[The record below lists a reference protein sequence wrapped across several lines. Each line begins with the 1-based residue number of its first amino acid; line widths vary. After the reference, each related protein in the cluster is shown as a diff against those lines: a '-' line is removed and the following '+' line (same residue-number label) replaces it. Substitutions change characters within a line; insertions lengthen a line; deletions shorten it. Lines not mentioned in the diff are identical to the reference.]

1 MRGEKWHWR
10 NSHDLRRFQHT
21 PGTYHGTLKHLFM
34 KGIRS
39 YLDFWNIWG
48 MFQGS
53 VGIYSDLIPHDF
65 FFARGTKVQG
75 RFPWVENLAE
85 RKKTRGSVFFQG
97 GKNNEHKQLCR
108 TTSRKNQR
116 MLIYANILYMHVY
129 IYISFVGSF
138 RKSRSQQNRWL
149 CVVGERDMGT
159 NTLYIVHF
167 A

>member
-1 MRGEKWHWR
+1 
-10 NSHDLRRFQHT
+10 
-21 PGTYHGTLKHLFM
+21 M

-65 FFARGTKVQG
+65 LFARGTKVQG

-85 RKKTRGSVFFQG
+85 RKKKPRGSVFFQG

-116 MLIYANILYMHVY
+116 MLIYANILYMNVNIY
-129 IYISFVGSF
+129 IYILVVYEVSERVVH
-138 RKSRSQQNRWL
+138 NRIDGYVLLEKEIWEQTL
-149 CVVGERDMGT
+149 CT
-159 NTLYIVHF
+159 
-167 A
+167 

>member
-1 MRGEKWHWR
+1 
-10 NSHDLRRFQHT
+10 
-21 PGTYHGTLKHLFM
+21 M

-85 RKKTRGSVFFQG
+85 RKKRGARSFFRAAKTMNTKSYVEQHPERT
-97 GKNNEHKQLCR
+97 NEC
-108 TTSRKNQR
+108 
-116 MLIYANILYMHVY
+116 
-129 IYISFVGSF
+129 
-138 RKSRSQQNRWL
+138 
-149 CVVGERDMGT
+149 
-159 NTLYIVHF
+159 
-167 A
+167 